1 MNKFLETPTL
11 IFAIWIYQKLKSNA
25 DKGFLFAAKQINF
38 TNIRIKFKTEEEEN
52 FWITQQ
58 TKYYSELQNE
68 ILPNLKNFLNLKYT
82 VEVQQG
88 YFTQEDI
95 YGNDITPDVGYEYN
109 NNPETE
115 LLLIQIPANNNK
127 FIQAFDEYIKNH
139 SLSMLSG
146 RMCYKITK
154 QKEII
159 FELFN
164 KISEETGNNKNFYF
178 SITDIETINQKKKI
192 ALLEFILNYQKT
204 GLYALEYFNLQQ
216 NKGAGYELIT
226 DLDKLTIEIS
236 KKSDTAD
243 EMAKNVKIIKQNN
256 IISLGYCNEKIKLEP
271 KEQNV
276 IECLLNTQSIG
287 REELLDFIHSDDV
300 TSLSSCI
307 SKINKKI
314 KNIKTK
320 NNLPNTKTRLITSE
334 QYKEKNSDV
343 TGINYFFNTD
353 FYNIEIQ

>member
-1 MNKFLETPTL
+1 MNKFLDTPTL
-11 IFAIWIYQKLKSNA
+11 IFAIWIYHKLKNNA
-25 DKGFLFAAKQINF
+25 DKGFLFSAKKINF
-38 TNIRIKFKTEEEEN
+38 TNIRKKFKTEEEEN
-52 FWITQQ
+52 FWLTHQ

-68 ILPNLKNFLNLKYT
+68 ILPNLKKFLNLKYT

-95 YGNDITPDVGYEYN
+95 YGNDITADAGYENN

-115 LLLIQIPANNNK
+115 QLLIQISANNNK
-127 FIQAFDEYIKNH
+127 FMQDFAEYIKKY
-139 SLSMLSG
+139 SLSQLSG
-146 RMCYKITK
+146 RMCYTLSK

-178 SITDIETINQKKKI
+178 SVTDIETINKKKKI
-192 ALLEFILNYQKT
+192 ALLEFILHYQKT
-204 GLYALEYFNLQQ
+204 GLYVLEYFNLQQ
-216 NKGAGYELIT
+216 NKGAGYEVLP
-226 DLDKLTIEIS
+226 DLDQLTIEIS
-236 KKSDTAD
+236 KKSHIT
-243 EMAKNVKIIKQNN
+243 EEIAKNVKIIKQNN
-256 IISLGYCNEKIKLEP
+256 IMSIEYCNEKIKLEP

-276 IECLLNTQSIG
+276 IECLLNTQRIE
-287 REELLDFIHSDDV
+287 REKLLDFIHSDDV

-320 NNLPNTKTRLITSE
+320 NNLPNIETRFISSE
-334 QYKEKNSDV
+334 QYKETNSAV
-343 TGINYFFNTD
+343 CVHYFLNID
-353 FYNIEIQ
+353 FYNIELS